1 MVMQLGIRLHDVAGE
16 SLEEKIAIAHGQGF
30 ACAHVALGK
39 VISQYSVENAALT
52 PGLAM
57 HIRKIFEKYDMDIA
71 VLGCYLN
78 LAHPDPAALKEIQ
91 ERYMAHIR
99 FAALLGCG
107 VVGTETGAPNA
118 EYAFEEACRSEEAL
132 ETLITNLTPIVRYA
146 EKMGV
151 IVAIEPVCR
160 HIVCTPQRARQVL
173 DRIASP
179 NLQIIL
185 DPVNLLDVWNYQQ
198 QKDVVKEAIELLGKD
213 VAVVHIKDFA
223 VKDNQM
229 QELAGGF
236 GEMDYAALMQF
247 IKKEKPYVHAT
258 LECTVPEN
266 AVASRL
272 RMQKLWDE
280 A

>member
-1 MVMQLGIRLHDVAGE
+1 MEQRIG
-16 SLEEKIAIAHGQGF
+16 IAHEQGF
-30 ACAHVALGK
+30 SCAHVAPGK
-39 VISQYSVENAALT
+39 VISEYSVENAALT

-57 HIRKIFEKYDMDIA
+57 HLKKLFAKYDMDIA

-91 ERYMAHIR
+91 ERYLAHIR

-160 HIVCTPQRARQVL
+160 HIVCTPGRARQVL

-185 DPVNLLDVWNYQQ
+185 DPVNLLDVWNYQ
-198 QKDVVKEAIELLGKD
+198 DREAVIGEAIELLGRD
-213 VAVVHIKDFA
+213 VAVVHLKDFT
-223 VKDNQM
+223 VKDNKM
-229 QELAGGF
+229 VELAAGF
-236 GEMDYAALMQF
+236 GDMDYRALMRF
-247 IKKEKPYVHAT
+247 LKKEKPYIHAT
-258 LECTVPEN
+258 IECTVPEN
-266 AVASRL
+266 AMASRL
-272 RMQKLWDE
+272 RMQKLWDQ